1 MEAFAATVVSKLLP
15 FVFTVVMLAAIML
28 LTMGVGWASG
38 ILLKKML
45 GIGGN

>member
-1 MEAFAATVVSKLLP
+1 MAVIVSKLLP
-15 FVFTVVMLAAIML
+15 IMFTVVMVAAIML

-38 ILLKKML
+38 KVIRKIL

>member
-1 MEAFAATVVSKLLP
+1 MAVIVSKLLP
-15 FVFTVVMLAAIML
+15 IMFTVVILAAIML

-38 ILLKKML
+38 KVIRKLL